1 MASASCFLHQTTAR
15 FGAAAPRAQ
24 LVCKAQKQDEG
35 SAVSRRAALAL
46 VAGAAAVGVKAAPAA
61 AAYGEA
67 GNNT

>member
-15 FGAAAPRAQ
+15 FGAAAARAQ